1 MQIDR
6 ARIAIRERTWLDNL
20 DLALQVIRT
29 NAAGILGAALAGVLP
44 MILLNWAIIEAVHG
58 DQLSEGSDADAM
70 LLGTL
75 LVMIEAPLATAAVT
89 LYLGQALFVEK
100 PSGKRIARDLLSC
113 LPQLLLFQVL
123 IRSVLIV
130 PVLTWIVP
138 YAIWPYLNEVILL
151 ERNPLSSSNGQISTL
166 QRNSL
171 LHRSGG
177 GDYLVRAVGAGL
189 LSLMLI
195 SALWVT
201 QGMLMDMLLGVAE
214 GWTAQIISLQCV
226 LWIVAVY
233 FTVARFLSYL
243 DQRIRSEGWEVE
255 LFLRAQRDR
264 LTRQAA

>member
-1 MQIDR
+1 VQIDR

-29 NAAGILGAALAGVLP
+29 NFAGVTAAALAGVLP
-44 MILLNWAIIEAVHG
+44 MILINWAIVEFLFG
-58 DQLSEGSDADAM
+58 EQLSEGADSDAM

-75 LVMIEAPLATAAVT
+75 LVMIQAPLATAPLT
-89 LYLGQALFVEK
+89 LYLGQALFVAR
-100 PSGKRIARDLLSC
+100 PSGKRIAQDLWSC
-113 LPQLLLFQVL
+113 LPQLLLFQVVL
-123 IRSVLIV
+123 RTVLIL
-130 PVLTWIVP
+130 PILTWIVP
-138 YAIWPYLNEVILL
+138 YGLWPYLNEVILL
-151 ERNPLSSSNGQISTL
+151 ERNPLTARGGQLSTL
-166 QRNSL
+166 NRNAL

-177 GDYLVRAVGAGL
+177 DYLLHAVGAGVISL
-189 LSLMLI
+189 LLI

-201 QGMLMDMLLGVAE
+201 QAQLGEMLLGIEE
-214 GWTAQIISLQCV
+214 GWTAQILTFQCA

-255 LFLRAQRDR
+255 LCLRAQRDR